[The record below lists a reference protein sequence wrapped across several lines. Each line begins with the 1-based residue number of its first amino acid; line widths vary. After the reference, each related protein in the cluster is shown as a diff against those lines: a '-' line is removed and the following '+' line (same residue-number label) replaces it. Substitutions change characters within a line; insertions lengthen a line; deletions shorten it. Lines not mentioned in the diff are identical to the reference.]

1 MTGNEIRKKFL
12 EYFKERGHTI
22 VKSSSLIPSADP
34 TLLFTNAGM
43 VQFKDVFLG
52 KERRDYKRAASSQKC
67 VRAGGKH
74 NDLEVVGRT
83 ARHHTFFEML
93 GNFSFGD
100 YFKEGAIEYGWEFMT
115 EVVKLPK
122 EKLWI
127 TVYKDDDEAFKI
139 WNEKIGIPPS
149 KIVKL
154 GEKDNFWSMG
164 DIGPCGPC
172 SEIHMDQGEGIGC
185 GRPECSV
192 ECDCDRF
199 MEIWNLVFMQYNRDA
214 SGILTPLPNPSIDTG
229 MGLERL
235 SAVVQKVKSNYDSD
249 LLKPIITYTE
259 GLFEKGYGKDNN
271 IDISFRVIADHS
283 RAMTFLIG
291 DGVMPS
297 NEGRGYVLRRII
309 RRASRHGRM
318 LGKSKPF
325 LFKTYDVVIDLMK
338 DTFPELLDRREF
350 ISKVISTEEE
360 RFSSTLD
367 YGLKL
372 LNDLIENLKSKP
384 VPERLYQGKE
394 RLIPGE
400 EAFKLYDTYGFPL
413 DLTEDIARDSGF
425 TIDLDGF
432 KKEMEGQKEKARA
445 SWKGSGEEG
454 IKSIYRE
461 IFHKIKGTQF
471 IGYENME
478 SEGRVLSIIKTSP
491 FSPPS
496 EGGEKGEVESA
507 SEGEQVEILLDKTP
521 FYGESG
527 GQAGDT
533 GKIWNDDTY
542 IDVLDTKK
550 PLQNLIIHSA
560 VVKKGSIKVG
570 NTIKISVNQ
579 DKRKATALNHSATH
593 LLHTALRDILGD
605 HVKQAGS
612 LVAPDR
618 LRFDYT
624 YFSAPTLKELHRVE
638 EIVNQKIRENYPVET
653 SVTGLEDAIK
663 KGATALF
670 GEKYGDEVRVV
681 KMGDYSMELCGGT
694 HVRATGDIGLF
705 KIVHEGGIASGTRR
719 IEALTGEGAYI
730 YVRQEEEQ
738 LTEIREM
745 LKSPPQEELT
755 KLKKI
760 LDINRELERE
770 LQKLKDK
777 AVKDASGDVAVE
789 LKNIKGVNVLS
800 KNLGNFDI
808 KDLRTFVDSTKV
820 RIKSGVVVVG
830 AVTDGK
836 VSLVAGVTKDLMARL
851 NAGEIIKQAAAI
863 VDGSGGGR
871 ADMAQAGGKN
881 PSKLV
886 EALEKVYE
894 IVEKMLT

>member
-12 EYFKERGHTI
+12 DYFKERGHTI

-52 KERRDYKRAASSQKC
+52 KEKRDYKRAVSSQKC

-139 WNEKIGIPPS
+139 WNEKIGIPAN
-149 KIVKL
+149 KIVRL

-164 DIGPCGPC
+164 DTGPCGPC
-172 SEIHMDQGEGIGC
+172 SEIHIDQGEGIGC
-185 GRPECSV
+185 GRPECNV

-199 MEIWNLVFMQYNRDA
+199 MEVWNLVFMQYNRDA
-214 SGILTPLPNPSIDTG
+214 KGVLTPLPNPSIDTG

-235 SAVVQKVKSNYDSD
+235 SAVAQKVKSNYDSD
-249 LLKPIITYTE
+249 LLRPIITYTE
-259 GLFEKGYGKDNN
+259 GLFEKEYGKDSNM
-271 IDISFRVIADHS
+271 DISFRVIADHS
-283 RAMTFLIG
+283 RSMTFLIG

-318 LGKSKPF
+318 LGKSEPF
-325 LFKTYDVVIDLMK
+325 LFKTSDVVIDLMK
-338 DTFPELLDRREF
+338 DTYPELLDRREY

-360 RFSSTLD
+360 RFSNTLD
-367 YGLKL
+367 FGMKM
-372 LNDLIENLKSKP
+372 LNDMVESLKAK
-384 VPERLYQGKE
+384 RE
-394 RLIPGE
+394 RLIAGE
-400 EAFKLYDTYGFPL
+400 DAFKLYDTYGFPL
-413 DLTEDIARDSGF
+413 DLTEDIARDSGLAV
-425 TIDLDGF
+425 DSAGF
-432 KKEMEGQKEKARA
+432 NKAMEVQKERARA

-454 IKSIYRE
+454 IKSIYRD
-461 IFHKIKGTQF
+461 IAHKIKGTQSLSKPQRDMF
-471 IGYENME
+471 IGYDTLE
-478 SEGRVLSIIKTSP
+478 SEGTVLSLIK
-491 FSPPS
+491 
-496 EGGEKGEVESA
+496 GNDMVKSA
-507 SEGEQVEILLDKTP
+507 SEGEQVEIVFDKTP

-527 GQAGDT
+527 GQVGDT
-533 GKIWNDDTY
+533 GKIWNDDVH
-542 IDVLDTKK
+542 IDVTDTKK
-550 PLQNLIIHSA
+550 PLQNLIIHNCI
-560 VVKKGSIKVG
+560 VKKGNIKVG
-570 NTIKISVNQ
+570 DVITISVSNE
-579 DKRKATALNHSATH
+579 KRRATALNHSATH
-593 LLHTALRDILGD
+593 LLHTALRDVLGD

-624 YFSAPTLKELHRVE
+624 HFSAPNIKELHRVE

-653 SVTGLEDAIK
+653 SVTGLEEAIK

-670 GEKYGDEVRVV
+670 GEKYGEEVRIV

-705 KIVHEGGIASGTRR
+705 KIVHEGSVASGIRR
-719 IEALTGEGAYI
+719 IEALTGEGAYK
-730 YVRQEEEQ
+730 YVRQEEDS
-738 LTEIREM
+738 LLEIREV
-745 LKSPPQEELT
+745 LKSPPQEEMT

-760 LDINRELERE
+760 MDRNKELERE
-770 LQKLKDK
+770 LQKQKEKITKDM
-777 AVKDASGDVAVE
+777 SGDTVSE
-789 LKNIKGVNVLS
+789 IKDIKGINVIS

-836 VSLVAGVTKDLMARL
+836 VSLVAGVTKDLISKL
-851 NAGEIIKQAAAI
+851 NAGEIIKQTAVI

-881 PSKLV
+881 PAKLS

-894 IVEKMLT
+894 IVEKMLQ

>member
-1 MTGNEIRKKFL
+1 MTGHEIRKKFL
-12 EYFKERGHTI
+12 DYFKERGHTI

-52 KERRDYKRAASSQKC
+52 GEKRDYKRAVSSQKC

-100 YFKEGAIEYGWEFMT
+100 YFKERAIEYGWEFMT

-139 WNEKIGIPPS
+139 WNEKIGIPAN
-149 KIVKL
+149 KIVRL

-164 DIGPCGPC
+164 DTGPCGPC
-172 SEIHMDQGEGIGC
+172 SEIHIDQGEGIGC
-185 GRPECSV
+185 GRPECNV

-199 MEIWNLVFMQYNRDA
+199 MEVWNLVFMQYNRDA
-214 SGILTPLPNPSIDTG
+214 NGKLTPLPNPSIDTG

-235 SAVVQKVKSNYDSD
+235 SAVAQKVKSNYDSD
-249 LLKPIITYTE
+249 LLRPIITYTE
-259 GLFEKGYGKDNN
+259 GLFEKEYGKDSNM
-271 IDISFRVIADHS
+271 DISFRVIADHS
-283 RAMTFLIG
+283 RSMTFLIG

-318 LGKSKPF
+318 LGKSEPF
-325 LFKTYDVVIDLMK
+325 LFKTSDVVIDLMK
-338 DTFPELLDRREF
+338 DTYPELLDRREY

-360 RFSSTLD
+360 RFSNTLD
-367 YGLKL
+367 FGMKM
-372 LNDLIENLKSKP
+372 LNDMVESLKAK
-384 VPERLYQGKE
+384 RE
-394 RLIPGE
+394 RLIAGE
-400 EAFKLYDTYGFPL
+400 DAFKLYDTYGFPL
-413 DLTEDIARDSGF
+413 DLTEDIAKDSGLAV
-425 TIDLDGF
+425 DSAGF
-432 KKEMEGQKEKARA
+432 NRAMEVQKERARA

-454 IKSIYRE
+454 IKSIYRD
-461 IFHKIKGTQF
+461 IAHKIKGTQSLSKPQRDMF
-471 IGYENME
+471 IGYDTLE
-478 SEGRVLSIIKTSP
+478 SEGTVLLLIK
-491 FSPPS
+491 
-496 EGGEKGEVESA
+496 GNDMVKSA
-507 SEGEQVEILLDKTP
+507 SEGEQVEIVFDKTP

-527 GQAGDT
+527 GQVGDT
-533 GKIWNDDTY
+533 GKIWNDDVH
-542 IDVLDTKK
+542 IDVTDTKK
-550 PLQNLIIHSA
+550 PLQNLIIHNCI
-560 VVKKGSIKVG
+560 VKKGNIKVG
-570 NTIKISVNQ
+570 DVITISVSNE
-579 DKRKATALNHSATH
+579 KRRATALNHSATH
-593 LLHTALRDILGD
+593 LLHTALRDVLGD

-624 YFSAPTLKELHRVE
+624 HFSAAALKELRRVE

-653 SVTGLEDAIK
+653 SVTGLEEAIK

-670 GEKYGDEVRVV
+670 GEKYGEEVRIV

-705 KIVHEGGIASGTRR
+705 KIVHEGSVASGIRR
-719 IEALTGEGAYI
+719 IEALTGEGAYK
-730 YVRQEEEQ
+730 YVRKEEDS
-738 LTEIREM
+738 LLEIREV
-745 LKSPPQEELT
+745 LKSPPQEEMT

-760 LDINRELERE
+760 MDRNKELERE
-770 LQKLKDK
+770 LQKQKEKITKDM
-777 AVKDASGDVAVE
+777 SGDTVSE
-789 LKNIKGVNVLS
+789 IKSIKGINVIS

-836 VSLVAGVTKDLMARL
+836 VSLVAGVTKDLTSKL
-851 NAGEIIKQAAAI
+851 NAGEIIKQTAVI

-881 PSKLV
+881 PAKLS

-894 IVEKMLT
+894 IVEKMLL

>member
-12 EYFKERGHTI
+12 DYFKERGHTI

-52 KERRDYKRAASSQKC
+52 KEKRDYKRAVSSQKC

-139 WNEKIGIPPS
+139 WNEKIGIPAN
-149 KIVKL
+149 KIVRL

-164 DIGPCGPC
+164 DTGPCGPC
-172 SEIHMDQGEGIGC
+172 SEIHIDQGEGIGC
-185 GRPECSV
+185 GRPECNV

-199 MEIWNLVFMQYNRDA
+199 MEVWNLVFMQYNRDA
-214 SGILTPLPNPSIDTG
+214 KGVLTPLPNPSIDTG

-235 SAVVQKVKSNYDSD
+235 SAVAQKVKSNYDSD
-249 LLKPIITYTE
+249 LLRPIITYTE
-259 GLFEKGYGKDNN
+259 GLFEKEYGKDSNM
-271 IDISFRVIADHS
+271 DISFRVIADHS
-283 RAMTFLIG
+283 RSMTFLIG

-309 RRASRHGRM
+309 RRGSRHGRM
-318 LGKSKPF
+318 LGKSEPF
-325 LFKTYDVVIDLMK
+325 LFKTSDVVIDLMK
-338 DTFPELLDRREF
+338 DTYPELLDRREY

-360 RFSSTLD
+360 RFSNTLD
-367 YGLKL
+367 FGMKM
-372 LNDLIENLKSKP
+372 LNDMVESLKAK
-384 VPERLYQGKE
+384 RE
-394 RLIPGE
+394 RLIAGE
-400 EAFKLYDTYGFPL
+400 DAFKLYDTYGFPL
-413 DLTEDIARDSGF
+413 DLTEDIARDSGLAV
-425 TIDLDGF
+425 DSAGF
-432 KKEMEGQKEKARA
+432 NKAMEVQKERARA

-454 IKSIYRE
+454 IKSIYRD
-461 IFHKIKGTQF
+461 IAHKIKGTQSLSKPQRDMF
-471 IGYENME
+471 IGYDTLE
-478 SEGRVLSIIKTSP
+478 SEGTVLSLIK
-491 FSPPS
+491 
-496 EGGEKGEVESA
+496 GNDMVKSA
-507 SEGEQVEILLDKTP
+507 SEGEQVEIVFDKTP

-527 GQAGDT
+527 GQVGDT
-533 GKIWNDDTY
+533 GKIWNDDVH
-542 IDVLDTKK
+542 IDVTDTKK
-550 PLQNLIIHSA
+550 PLQNLIIHNCI
-560 VVKKGSIKVG
+560 VKKGNIKVG
-570 NTIKISVNQ
+570 DVITISVSNE
-579 DKRKATALNHSATH
+579 KRRATALNHSATH
-593 LLHTALRDILGD
+593 LLHTALRDVLGD

-624 YFSAPTLKELHRVE
+624 HFSAPNIKELHRVE

-653 SVTGLEDAIK
+653 SVTGLEEAIK

-670 GEKYGDEVRVV
+670 GEKYGEEVRIV

-705 KIVHEGGIASGTRR
+705 KIVHEGSVASGIRR
-719 IEALTGEGAYI
+719 IEALTGEGAYK
-730 YVRQEEEQ
+730 YVRQEEDS
-738 LTEIREM
+738 LLEIREV
-745 LKSPPQEELT
+745 LKSPPQEEMT

-760 LDINRELERE
+760 MDRNKELERE
-770 LQKLKDK
+770 LQKQKEKITKDM
-777 AVKDASGDVAVE
+777 SGDTVSE
-789 LKNIKGVNVLS
+789 IKDIKGINVIS

-836 VSLVAGVTKDLMARL
+836 VSLVAGVTKDLISKL
-851 NAGEIIKQAAAI
+851 NAGEIIKQTAVI

-881 PSKLV
+881 PAKLS

-894 IVEKMLT
+894 IVEKMLQ

>member
-1 MTGNEIRKKFL
+1 MTGSEIRKKFL
-12 EYFKERGHTI
+12 KYFKERGHTI

-52 KERRDYKRAASSQKC
+52 RERRDYKRAVSSQKC

-139 WNEKIGIPPS
+139 WNEKIGIPTD
-149 KIVKL
+149 KIVRL

-164 DIGPCGPC
+164 DTGPCGPC
-172 SEIHMDQGEGIGC
+172 SEIHIDQGEGIGC

-199 MEIWNLVFMQYNRDA
+199 MEVWNLVFMQYNRDA
-214 SGILTPLPNPSIDTG
+214 SGTLTPLPNPSIDTG

-235 SAVVQKVKSNYDSD
+235 SAVVQKVRSNYESD
-249 LLKPIITYTE
+249 LLRPIITYSE
-259 GLFEKGYGKDNN
+259 GLFEKKYGKDSNM
-271 IDISFRVIADHS
+271 DISFRVIADHS
-283 RAMTFLIG
+283 RSMTFLIG

-309 RRASRHGRM
+309 RRASRHGKM
-318 LGKSKPF
+318 LGKNEPF
-325 LFKTYDVVIDLMK
+325 LFKTSEAVIELMK
-338 DTFPELLDRREF
+338 DTYPELLDRKEY

-367 YGLKL
+367 IGMKI
-372 LNDLIENLKSKP
+372 LNDLIEKQK
-384 VPERLYQGKE
+384 VKKDK
-394 RLIPGE
+394 LISGE
-400 EAFKLYDTYGFPL
+400 DVFKLYDTYGFPL
-413 DLTEDIARDSGF
+413 DLTEDIARDSGLAV
-425 TIDLDGF
+425 DSAGF
-432 KKEMEGQKEKARA
+432 NRAMEVQKERARA

-454 IKSIYRE
+454 IKAIYRE
-461 IFHKIKGTQF
+461 IAHKIKGTQF
-471 IGYENME
+471 IGYDHLE
-478 SEGRVLSIIKTSP
+478 SEGKVLFIIKNNNA
-491 FSPPS
+491 
-496 EGGEKGEVESA
+496 VESV
-507 SEGEQVEILLDKTP
+507 SEGEQVEIVLDKTP

-527 GQAGDT
+527 GQVGDT
-533 GKIWNDDTY
+533 GKIWNDDAH
-542 IDVLDTKK
+542 IDVADTKK
-550 PLQNLIIHSA
+550 PLQNLIVHSCII
-560 VVKKGSIKVG
+560 KKGDIKVG
-570 NTIKISVNQ
+570 DVMKISVAE
-579 DKRKATALNHSATH
+579 DKRKAAVLNHSATH
-593 LLHTALRDILGD
+593 LLHSALRDILGD

-624 YFSAPTLKELHRVE
+624 HFSAPTLKELHKVE
-638 EIVNQKIRENYPVET
+638 EIVNHKIRENYPVET
-653 SVTGLEDAIK
+653 SIKGLEDAIK
-663 KGATALF
+663 GGATALF
-670 GEKYGDEVRVV
+670 GEKYGEEVRVV

-694 HVRATGDIGLF
+694 HARATGDIGLF
-705 KIVHEGGIASGTRR
+705 KIVHEGSISSGVRR
-719 IEALTGEGAYI
+719 IEALTGEGAYRHI
-730 YVRQEEEQ
+730 RQEEDS
-738 LTEIREM
+738 LLEIREM
-745 LKSPPQEELT
+745 LKSAPMEEMA
-755 KLKKI
+755 KLKKVFER
-760 LDINRELERE
+760 NKELERE
-770 LQKLKDK
+770 LQKFKEK
-777 AVKDASGDVAVE
+777 TVKDMSGDVTGE
-789 LKNIKGVNVLS
+789 IKSIKGVNVLS
-800 KNLGNFDI
+800 KNLGNLDI

-820 RIKSGVVVVG
+820 KIKSGVIVVG

-836 VSLVAGVTKDLMARL
+836 VSLIAGVTKDLSGKF
-851 NAGEIIKQAAAI
+851 NAGEIIKQTAVI

-881 PSKLV
+881 PAKLN

-894 IVEKMLT
+894 IVEKMLQ

>member
-12 EYFKERGHTI
+12 DYFKERGHTI

-52 KERRDYKRAASSQKC
+52 KEKRDYKRAVSSQKC

-100 YFKEGAIEYGWEFMT
+100 YFKERAIEYGWEFMT

-139 WNEKIGIPPS
+139 WNEKIGIPAN
-149 KIVKL
+149 KIVRL

-164 DIGPCGPC
+164 DTGPCGPC
-172 SEIHMDQGEGIGC
+172 SEIHIDQGEGIGC
-185 GRPECSV
+185 GRPECNV

-199 MEIWNLVFMQYNRDA
+199 MEVWNLVFMQYNRDA
-214 SGILTPLPNPSIDTG
+214 KGVLTPLPNPSIDTG

-235 SAVVQKVKSNYDSD
+235 SAVAQKVKSNYDSD
-249 LLKPIITYTE
+249 LLRPIITYTE
-259 GLFEKGYGKDNN
+259 GLFEKEYGKDSNM
-271 IDISFRVIADHS
+271 DISFRVIADHS
-283 RAMTFLIG
+283 RSMTFLIG

-318 LGKSKPF
+318 LGKSEPF
-325 LFKTYDVVIDLMK
+325 LFKTSDVVIDLMK
-338 DTFPELLDRREF
+338 DTYPELLDRREY

-360 RFSSTLD
+360 RFSNTLD
-367 YGLKL
+367 FGMKM
-372 LNDLIENLKSKP
+372 LNDMVESLKAK
-384 VPERLYQGKE
+384 RE
-394 RLIPGE
+394 RLIAGE
-400 EAFKLYDTYGFPL
+400 DAFKLYDTYGFPL
-413 DLTEDIARDSGF
+413 DLTEDIARDSGLAV
-425 TIDLDGF
+425 DSAGF
-432 KKEMEGQKEKARA
+432 NRAMEVQKERARA

-454 IKSIYRE
+454 IKSIYRD
-461 IFHKIKGTQF
+461 IVHKIKGTQF
-471 IGYENME
+471 IGYKHLE
-478 SEGRVLSIIKTSP
+478 SEGTVLSLIK
-491 FSPPS
+491 
-496 EGGEKGEVESA
+496 GNDMVKSA
-507 SEGEQVEILLDKTP
+507 SEGEQVEIVLDKTP
-521 FYGESG
+521 FHGESG
-527 GQAGDT
+527 GQVGDT
-533 GKIWNDDTY
+533 GKIWNDDTH
-542 IDVLDTKK
+542 IDVVDTKK
-550 PLQNLIIHSA
+550 PLQSLIVHSCI
-560 VVKKGSIKVG
+560 VKKGNIKVG
-570 NTIKISVNQ
+570 DVITISVS
-579 DKRKATALNHSATH
+579 DEKRRAIALNHSATH
-593 LLHTALRDILGD
+593 LLHTALRDVLGD

-624 YFSAPTLKELHRVE
+624 HFSAPNIKELHRVE

-653 SVTGLEDAIK
+653 SVTGLEEAIK

-670 GEKYGDEVRVV
+670 GEKYGEEVRIV

-705 KIVHEGGIASGTRR
+705 KIVHEGSVASGIRR
-719 IEALTGEGAYI
+719 IEALTGEGAYK
-730 YVRQEEEQ
+730 YVRQEEDS
-738 LTEIREM
+738 LLEIREV
-745 LKSPPQEELT
+745 LKSPPQEEMT

-760 LDINRELERE
+760 MDRNKELERE
-770 LQKLKDK
+770 LQKQKEKITKDM
-777 AVKDASGDVAVE
+777 SGDTVSE
-789 LKNIKGVNVLS
+789 IKDIKGINVIS

-836 VSLVAGVTKDLMARL
+836 VSLVAGVTKDLISKL
-851 NAGEIIKQAAAI
+851 NAGEIIKQTAVI

-881 PSKLV
+881 PLKLS
-886 EALEKVYE
+886 EALEKVYK
-894 IVEKMLT
+894 IVEKMLQ

>member
-12 EYFKERGHTI
+12 DYFKERGHTI

-52 KERRDYKRAASSQKC
+52 KEKRDYKRAVSSQKC

-127 TVYKDDDEAFKI
+127 TVYKDDDETSKI
-139 WNEKIGIPPS
+139 WNEKIGIPAD
-149 KIVKL
+149 KIVRL

-164 DIGPCGPC
+164 DTGPCGPC
-172 SEIHMDQGEGIGC
+172 SEIHIDQGEGIGC
-185 GRPECSV
+185 GRPECNV

-199 MEIWNLVFMQYNRDA
+199 MEVWNLVFMQYNRDA
-214 SGILTPLPNPSIDTG
+214 KGVLTPLPNPSIDTG

-235 SAVVQKVKSNYDSD
+235 SAVAQNVKSNYDSD
-249 LLKPIITYTE
+249 LLRPIITYTE
-259 GLFEKGYGKDNN
+259 ELFEKGYGKDNN

-283 RAMTFLIG
+283 RSMTFLIG

-318 LGKSKPF
+318 LGKNEPF
-325 LFKTYDVVIDLMK
+325 LFKTSDVVINLMK
-338 DTFPELLDRREF
+338 DTYPELVDRKGY

-367 YGLKL
+367 YGMKM
-372 LNDLIENLKSKP
+372 LNDMVENLKTK
-384 VPERLYQGKE
+384 KE
-394 RLIPGE
+394 RLILGE
-400 EAFKLYDTYGFPL
+400 DAFKLYDTYGFPL
-413 DLTEDIARDSGF
+413 DLTEDIARDSGLIVDSAGF
-425 TIDLDGF
+425 NRAMDL
-432 KKEMEGQKEKARA
+432 QKERARA

-454 IKSIYRE
+454 IKSIYRD
-461 IFHKIKGTQF
+461 IVHKIKGTQSLSKPQRDMF
-471 IGYENME
+471 IGYDTLE
-478 SEGRVLSIIKTSP
+478 SEGTVLSLIK
-491 FSPPS
+491 
-496 EGGEKGEVESA
+496 GNDMVKSA
-507 SEGEQVEILLDKTP
+507 SEGEQVEIVLDKTP

-527 GQAGDT
+527 GQVGDT
-533 GKIWNDDTY
+533 GKIWNDDIH

-550 PLQNLIIHSA
+550 PLQSLIVHSCII
-560 VVKKGSIKVG
+560 KKENIKVG
-570 NTIKISVNQ
+570 DVITISVSNE
-579 DKRKATALNHSATH
+579 KRRATALNHSATH
-593 LLHTALRDILGD
+593 LLHTALRDVLGD

-612 LVAPDR
+612 MVATDR

-624 YFSAPTLKELHRVE
+624 HFSAPTLKEIHRVE
-638 EIVNQKIRENYPVET
+638 EIVNQKIRENYAVET
-653 SVTGLEDAIK
+653 SVMGLDDAVK

-670 GEKYGDEVRVV
+670 GEKYGEEVRVV

-694 HVRATGDIGLF
+694 HTKATGDIGLF
-705 KIVHEGGIASGTRR
+705 KIIHEGGIASGIRR
-719 IEALTGEGAYI
+719 IEALTGEGAYRHI
-730 YVRQEEEQ
+730 RQEEEQ

-745 LKSPPQEELT
+745 LKSPPQEELA
-755 KLKKI
+755 KIKKV
-760 LDINRELERE
+760 LDRNKELERE

-777 AVKDASGDVAVE
+777 TVKDMSGDITAEVKIV
-789 LKNIKGVNVLS
+789 KGVNILS
-800 KNLGNFDI
+800 KNLGSFDI
-808 KDLRTFVDSTKV
+808 KDLRSYVDSSKV
-820 RIKSGVVVVG
+820 KIKSGVVVAG

-836 VSLVAGVTKDLMARL
+836 VSLVAGVTKDLTSKL
-851 NAGEIIKQAAAI
+851 NAGEIIKQTAAL

-881 PSKLV
+881 PAKLS

-894 IVEKMLT
+894 IVEKMLS

>member
-12 EYFKERGHTI
+12 DYFKERGHTI

-52 KERRDYKRAASSQKC
+52 KEKRDYKRAVSSQKC

-139 WNEKIGIPPS
+139 WNEKIGIPVN
-149 KIVKL
+149 KIVRL

-164 DIGPCGPC
+164 DTGPCGPC
-172 SEIHMDQGEGIGC
+172 SEIHIDQGEGIGC
-185 GRPECSV
+185 GRPECNV

-199 MEIWNLVFMQYNRDA
+199 MEVWNLVFMQYNRDA
-214 SGILTPLPNPSIDTG
+214 KGVLTPLPNPSIDTG

-235 SAVVQKVKSNYDSD
+235 SAVAQKVKSNYDSD
-249 LLKPIITYTE
+249 LLRPIITYTE
-259 GLFEKGYGKDNN
+259 GLFEKEYGKDSNM
-271 IDISFRVIADHS
+271 DISFRVIADHS
-283 RAMTFLIG
+283 RSMTFLIG

-318 LGKSKPF
+318 LGKSEPF
-325 LFKTYDVVIDLMK
+325 LFKTSDVVIDLMK
-338 DTFPELLDRREF
+338 DTYPELLDRREY

-360 RFSSTLD
+360 RFSNTLD
-367 YGLKL
+367 FGMKM
-372 LNDLIENLKSKP
+372 LNDMVESLKAK
-384 VPERLYQGKE
+384 RE
-394 RLIPGE
+394 RLIAGE
-400 EAFKLYDTYGFPL
+400 DAFKLYDTYGFPL
-413 DLTEDIARDSGF
+413 DLTEDIARDSGLAV
-425 TIDLDGF
+425 DSAGF
-432 KKEMEGQKEKARA
+432 NRAMEVQKERARA

-454 IKSIYRE
+454 IKSIYRD
-461 IFHKIKGTQF
+461 IAHKIKGTQSLSKPQRDMF
-471 IGYENME
+471 IGYDTLE
-478 SEGRVLSIIKTSP
+478 SEGTVLSLIK
-491 FSPPS
+491 
-496 EGGEKGEVESA
+496 GNDMVKSA
-507 SEGEQVEILLDKTP
+507 SEGEQVEIVFDKTP

-527 GQAGDT
+527 GQVGDT
-533 GKIWNDDTY
+533 GKIWNDDVH
-542 IDVLDTKK
+542 IDVTDTKK
-550 PLQNLIIHSA
+550 PLQNLIIHNCI
-560 VVKKGSIKVG
+560 VKKGNIKVG
-570 NTIKISVNQ
+570 DVITISVSNE
-579 DKRKATALNHSATH
+579 KRRATALNHSATH
-593 LLHTALRDILGD
+593 LLHTALRDVLGD

-624 YFSAPTLKELHRVE
+624 HFSAPNIKELHRVE

-653 SVTGLEDAIK
+653 SVTGLEEAIK

-670 GEKYGDEVRVV
+670 GEKYGEEVRIV

-705 KIVHEGGIASGTRR
+705 KIVHEGSVASGIRR
-719 IEALTGEGAYI
+719 IEALTGEGAYK
-730 YVRQEEEQ
+730 YVRQEEDS
-738 LTEIREM
+738 LLEIREV
-745 LKSPPQEELT
+745 LKSPPQEEMT

-760 LDINRELERE
+760 MDRNKELERE
-770 LQKLKDK
+770 LQKQKEKITKDM
-777 AVKDASGDVAVE
+777 SGDTVSE
-789 LKNIKGVNVLS
+789 IKDIKGINVIS

-836 VSLVAGVTKDLMARL
+836 VSLVAGVTKDLISKL
-851 NAGEIIKQAAAI
+851 NAGEIIKQTAVI

-881 PSKLV
+881 PAKLS

-894 IVEKMLT
+894 IVEKML

>member
-12 EYFKERGHTI
+12 DYFKERGHTI

-52 KERRDYKRAASSQKC
+52 KEKRDYKRAVSSQKC

-139 WNEKIGIPPS
+139 WNEKIGIPVN
-149 KIVKL
+149 KIVRL

-164 DIGPCGPC
+164 DTGPCGPC
-172 SEIHMDQGEGIGC
+172 SEIHIDQGEGIGC
-185 GRPECSV
+185 GRPECNV

-199 MEIWNLVFMQYNRDA
+199 MEVWNLVFMQYNRDA
-214 SGILTPLPNPSIDTG
+214 NGKLTPLPNPSIDTG

-235 SAVVQKVKSNYDSD
+235 SAVAQKVKSNYDSD
-249 LLKPIITYTE
+249 LLRPIITYTE
-259 GLFEKGYGKDNN
+259 GLFEKEYGKDSNM
-271 IDISFRVIADHS
+271 DISFRVIADHS
-283 RAMTFLIG
+283 RSMTFLIG

-318 LGKSKPF
+318 LGKSEPF
-325 LFKTYDVVIDLMK
+325 LFKTSDVVIDLMK
-338 DTFPELLDRREF
+338 DTYPELLDRREY

-360 RFSSTLD
+360 RFSNTLD
-367 YGLKL
+367 FGMKM
-372 LNDLIENLKSKP
+372 LNDMVESLKAK
-384 VPERLYQGKE
+384 RE
-394 RLIPGE
+394 RLIAGE
-400 EAFKLYDTYGFPL
+400 DAFKLYDTYGFPL
-413 DLTEDIARDSGF
+413 DLTEDIAKDSGLAV
-425 TIDLDGF
+425 DSAGF
-432 KKEMEGQKEKARA
+432 NRAMEVQKERARA

-454 IKSIYRE
+454 IKSIYRD
-461 IFHKIKGTQF
+461 IAHKIKGTQSLSKPQRDMF
-471 IGYENME
+471 IGYDTLE
-478 SEGRVLSIIKTSP
+478 SEGTVLSLIK
-491 FSPPS
+491 
-496 EGGEKGEVESA
+496 GNDMVKSA
-507 SEGEQVEILLDKTP
+507 SEGEQVEIVFDKTP

-527 GQAGDT
+527 GQVGDT
-533 GKIWNDDTY
+533 GKIWNDDVH
-542 IDVLDTKK
+542 IDVTDTKK
-550 PLQNLIIHSA
+550 PLQNLIIHNCI
-560 VVKKGSIKVG
+560 VKKGNIKVG
-570 NTIKISVNQ
+570 DVITISVSNE
-579 DKRKATALNHSATH
+579 KRRATALNHSATH
-593 LLHTALRDILGD
+593 LLHTALRDVLGD

-624 YFSAPTLKELHRVE
+624 HFSAAALKELRRVE

-653 SVTGLEDAIK
+653 SVTGLEEAIK

-670 GEKYGDEVRVV
+670 GEKYGEEVRIV

-694 HVRATGDIGLF
+694 HVNATGDIGLF
-705 KIVHEGGIASGTRR
+705 KIVHEGSIASGIRR
-719 IEALTGEGAYI
+719 IEALTGEGAYR
-730 YVRQEEEQ
+730 YVRQEEDS
-738 LTEIREM
+738 LLEIREV
-745 LKSPPQEELT
+745 LKSPPFEELT
-755 KLKKI
+755 RIRKI
-760 LDINRELERE
+760 LDRNKELERE
-770 LQKLKDK
+770 LQKQKEKITKDM
-777 AVKDASGDVAVE
+777 SGDTVSE
-789 LKNIKGVNVLS
+789 IKSIKGINVLS

-836 VSLVAGVTKDLMARL
+836 VSLVAGVTKDLTTKL
-851 NAGEIIKQAAAI
+851 NAGEIVKQTAVI

-881 PSKLV
+881 PAKLN

-894 IVEKMLT
+894 IVEKML

>member
-1 MTGNEIRKKFL
+1 MTGHEIRKRFL
-12 EYFKERGHTI
+12 DYFKEKGHTI

-52 KERRDYKRAASSQKC
+52 NEKRDYKRAATSQKC

-100 YFKEGAIEYGWEFMT
+100 YFKEGAIKYGWEFMT
-115 EVVKLPK
+115 EVIKLPK

-139 WNEKIGIPPS
+139 WNEKIGIPAD
-149 KIVKL
+149 KIMRL

-164 DIGPCGPC
+164 DTGPCGPC
-172 SEIHMDQGEGIGC
+172 SEIHIDQGEGIGC
-185 GRPECSV
+185 GRPECNV

-199 MEIWNLVFMQYNRDA
+199 MELWNLVFMQYNRDA
-214 SGILTPLPNPSIDTG
+214 KGVLTALPNPSIDTG

-235 SAVVQKVKSNYDSD
+235 SAVVQKVKSNYESD
-249 LLKPIITYTE
+249 LLRPIITYSE
-259 GLFEKGYGKDNN
+259 GLFEKGYGKDSNM
-271 IDISFRVIADHS
+271 DISFRVIADHS
-283 RAMTFLIG
+283 RAITFLIA

-309 RRASRHGRM
+309 RRASRHGKM
-318 LGKSKPF
+318 LGKNEPF
-325 LFKTYDVVIDLMK
+325 LFKTSEVVVNLMK
-338 DTFPELLDRREF
+338 DTYPELVDRSEY
-350 ISKVISTEEE
+350 ISRVISTEEE
-360 RFSSTLD
+360 RFGSTLD
-367 YGLKL
+367 YGMRM
-372 LNDLIENLKSKP
+372 LNDLIENLKVKKD
-384 VPERLYQGKE
+384 RT
-394 RLIPGE
+394 IPGE

-425 TIDLDGF
+425 SVDTQGYTRA
-432 KKEMEGQKEKARA
+432 MEGQKEKARA

-454 IKSIYRE
+454 IKPVYRE
-461 IFHKIKGTQF
+461 VLQKIKGVQSLSKPQRDMFT
-471 IGYENME
+471 GYDSME
-478 SEGRVLSIIKTSP
+478 SEGVILYIIKNN
-491 FSPPS
+491 
-496 EGGEKGEVESA
+496 ELRKSA
-507 SEGEQVEILLDKTP
+507 SEGEEVEIVLDKTP

-527 GQAGDT
+527 GQVGDT
-533 GKIWNDDTY
+533 GKFWDE
-542 IDVLDTKK
+542 DVNADVMDTKK
-550 PLQNLIIHSA
+550 PLQNLIIHNA
-560 VVKKGSIKVG
+560 VIKKGSIKAG

-579 DKRKATALNHSATH
+579 DKRRATALNHSATH
-593 LLHTALRDILGD
+593 LLHTALRDVLGD

-612 LVAPDR
+612 LVSPDR

-624 YFSAPTLKELHRVE
+624 HFSAPAAKEMHRVE
-638 EIVNQKIRENYPVET
+638 EIVNQKIRENYAVET
-653 SVTGLEDAIK
+653 SVMGLDDAVK

-670 GEKYGDEVRVV
+670 GEKYGEEVRVV

-694 HVRATGDIGLF
+694 HTKATGNIGLF
-705 KIVHEGGIASGTRR
+705 KIIHEGGIASGIRR
-719 IEALTGEGAYI
+719 IEALTGEGAYKYI
-730 YVRQEEEQ
+730 KQEEEQ
-738 LTEIREM
+738 LNEIRDM
-745 LKSPPQEELT
+745 LKSPPQEELA
-755 KLKKI
+755 KIKKV
-760 LDINRELERE
+760 LERNKELERE

-777 AVKDASGDVAVE
+777 TVKDMSGDVMAEV
-789 LKNIKGVNVLS
+789 KIIKGVNILS

-808 KDLRTFVDSTKV
+808 KDLRSFIDSTKV
-820 RIKSGVVVVG
+820 KIKSGVVVAG

-836 VSLVAGVTKDLMARL
+836 VSLVAGVTKDLTSKL
-851 NAGEIIKQAAAI
+851 NAGEIIKQTAVI
-863 VDGSGGGR
+863 VEGSGGGR

-881 PSKLV
+881 PAKLD

-894 IVEKMLT
+894 IIEKMLV

>member
-1 MTGNEIRKKFL
+1 MTGHEIRKKFL
-12 EYFKERGHTI
+12 DYFKERGHTI

-52 KERRDYKRAASSQKC
+52 GEKRDYKRAVSSQKC

-100 YFKEGAIEYGWEFMT
+100 YFKERAIEYGWEFMT

-139 WNEKIGIPPS
+139 WNEKIGIPAN
-149 KIVKL
+149 KIVRL

-164 DIGPCGPC
+164 DTGPCGPC
-172 SEIHMDQGEGIGC
+172 SEIHIDQGEGIGC
-185 GRPECSV
+185 GWPECNV

-199 MEIWNLVFMQYNRDA
+199 MEVWNLVFMQYNRDA
-214 SGILTPLPNPSIDTG
+214 NGKLTPLPNPSIDTG

-235 SAVVQKVKSNYDSD
+235 SAVAQKVKSNYDSD
-249 LLKPIITYTE
+249 LLRPIITYTE
-259 GLFEKGYGKDNN
+259 GLFEKEYGKDSNM
-271 IDISFRVIADHS
+271 DISFRVIADHS
-283 RAMTFLIG
+283 RSMTFLIG

-318 LGKSKPF
+318 LGKSEPF
-325 LFKTYDVVIDLMK
+325 LFKTSDVVIDLMK
-338 DTFPELLDRREF
+338 DTYPELLDRREY

-360 RFSSTLD
+360 RFSNTLD
-367 YGLKL
+367 FGMKM
-372 LNDLIENLKSKP
+372 LNDMVESLKAK
-384 VPERLYQGKE
+384 RE
-394 RLIPGE
+394 RLIAGE
-400 EAFKLYDTYGFPL
+400 DAFKLYDTYGFPL
-413 DLTEDIARDSGF
+413 DLTEDIAKDSGLAV
-425 TIDLDGF
+425 DSAGF
-432 KKEMEGQKEKARA
+432 NRAMEVQKERARA

-454 IKSIYRE
+454 IKSIYRD
-461 IFHKIKGTQF
+461 IAHKIKGTQSLSKPQRDMF
-471 IGYENME
+471 IGYDTLE
-478 SEGRVLSIIKTSP
+478 SEGTVLLLIK
-491 FSPPS
+491 
-496 EGGEKGEVESA
+496 GNDMVKSA
-507 SEGEQVEILLDKTP
+507 SEGEQVEIVFDKTP

-527 GQAGDT
+527 GQVGDT
-533 GKIWNDDTY
+533 GKIWNDDVH
-542 IDVLDTKK
+542 IDVTDTKK
-550 PLQNLIIHSA
+550 PLQNLIIHNCI
-560 VVKKGSIKVG
+560 VKEGNIKVG
-570 NTIKISVNQ
+570 DVITISVSNE
-579 DKRKATALNHSATH
+579 KRRATALNHSATH
-593 LLHTALRDILGD
+593 LLHTALRDVLGD

-624 YFSAPTLKELHRVE
+624 HFSAAALKELRRVE

-653 SVTGLEDAIK
+653 SVTELEEAIK

-670 GEKYGDEVRVV
+670 GEKYGEEVRIV

-705 KIVHEGGIASGTRR
+705 KIVHEGSVASGIRR
-719 IEALTGEGAYI
+719 IEALTGEGAYK
-730 YVRQEEEQ
+730 YVRKEEDS
-738 LTEIREM
+738 LLEIREV

-760 LDINRELERE
+760 MDRNKELERE
-770 LQKLKDK
+770 LQKQKEKITKDM
-777 AVKDASGDVAVE
+777 SGDTVSE
-789 LKNIKGVNVLS
+789 IKSIKGINVIS

-836 VSLVAGVTKDLMARL
+836 VSLVAGVTKDLTSKL
-851 NAGEIIKQAAAI
+851 NAGEIIKQTAVI

-881 PSKLV
+881 PAKLS

-894 IVEKMLT
+894 IVEKMLL

>member
-12 EYFKERGHTI
+12 DYFKERGHTI
-22 VKSSSLIPSADP
+22 IKSSSLIPSADP

-52 KERRDYKRAASSQKC
+52 KEKKDYKRAVSSQKC

-127 TVYKDDDEAFKI
+127 TVYKDDNEAFKI
-139 WNEKIGIPPS
+139 WNERIGIPAN
-149 KIVKL
+149 KIVRL

-164 DIGPCGPC
+164 DTGPCGPC
-172 SEIHMDQGEGIGC
+172 SEIHIDQGEGIGC
-185 GRPECSV
+185 GRPECNV

-199 MEIWNLVFMQYNRDA
+199 MEVWNLVFMQYNRDA
-214 SGILTPLPNPSIDTG
+214 NGKLTPLPNPSIDTG

-235 SAVVQKVKSNYDSD
+235 SAVAQNVKSNYDSD

-283 RAMTFLIG
+283 RSMTFLIG
-291 DGVMPS
+291 DGVIPS

-318 LGKSKPF
+318 LGKSEPF
-325 LFKTYDVVIDLMK
+325 LFKTSDVVIDLMK
-338 DTFPELLDRREF
+338 DTYPELLDRREY

-360 RFSSTLD
+360 RFSNTLD
-367 YGLKL
+367 FGMKM
-372 LNDLIENLKSKP
+372 LNDMVESLKAK
-384 VPERLYQGKE
+384 RE
-394 RLIPGE
+394 RLIAGE
-400 EAFKLYDTYGFPL
+400 DAFKLYDTYGFPL
-413 DLTEDIARDSGF
+413 DLTEDIARDSGLAV
-425 TIDLDGF
+425 DSAGF
-432 KKEMEGQKEKARA
+432 NRAMEVQKERARA

-454 IKSIYRE
+454 IKSIYRD
-461 IFHKIKGTQF
+461 IAHKIKGTQSLSKPQMDMF
-471 IGYENME
+471 IGYDTLE
-478 SEGRVLSIIKTSP
+478 SEGTVLSLIK
-491 FSPPS
+491 
-496 EGGEKGEVESA
+496 GNDMAKSA
-507 SEGEQVEILLDKTP
+507 SEGEQVEIVLDKTP
-521 FYGESG
+521 LYGESG
-527 GQAGDT
+527 GQVGDT
-533 GKIWNDDTY
+533 GKIWNDDIH

-550 PLQNLIIHSA
+550 PLQNLIVHNCI
-560 VVKKGSIKVG
+560 VKKGNIKVG
-570 NTIKISVNQ
+570 DVVTISVSNE
-579 DKRKATALNHSATH
+579 KRRGTALNHSATH
-593 LLHTALRDILGD
+593 LLHTALSDVLGD

-624 YFSAPTLKELHRVE
+624 HFSAPNIKELHRVE

-653 SVTGLEDAIK
+653 SIKGLEDAIK
-663 KGATALF
+663 GGATALF
-670 GEKYGDEVRVV
+670 GEKYGEEVRVV

-694 HVRATGDIGLF
+694 HTRATGDIGLF
-705 KIVHEGGIASGTRR
+705 KIIHEGGIASGIRR
-719 IEALTGEGAYI
+719 VEALTGEGAYR
-730 YVRQEEEQ
+730 YVRDEEER
-738 LTEIREM
+738 LSEIREV
-745 LKSPPQEELT
+745 LKSPPHEELA
-755 KLKKI
+755 KVKKV
-760 LDINRELERE
+760 LDRSKELERE
-770 LQKLKDK
+770 LQKLKEK
-777 AVKDASGDVAVE
+777 MTKDMSGDIMSEIKA
-789 LKNIKGVNVLS
+789 IKGINVIS

-808 KDLRTFVDSTKV
+808 KDLRSFIDSTKV
-820 RIKSGVVVVG
+820 KIKSGVVVAG
-830 AVTDGK
+830 GVTDGK
-836 VSLVAGVTKDLMARL
+836 VSLVAGVTKDLISKL
-851 NAGEIIKQAAAI
+851 NAGEIIKQTAVI

-881 PSKLV
+881 PSKLN

-894 IVEKMLT
+894 IVEKML

>member
-12 EYFKERGHTI
+12 DYFKERGHTI

-52 KERRDYKRAASSQKC
+52 KEKRDYKRAVSSQKC

-139 WNEKIGIPPS
+139 WNEKIGIPVN
-149 KIVKL
+149 KIVRL

-164 DIGPCGPC
+164 DTGPCGPC
-172 SEIHMDQGEGIGC
+172 SEIHIDQGEGIGC
-185 GRPECSV
+185 GRPECNV

-199 MEIWNLVFMQYNRDA
+199 MEVWNLVFMQYNRDA
-214 SGILTPLPNPSIDTG
+214 KGVLTPLPNPSIDTG

-235 SAVVQKVKSNYDSD
+235 SAVAQKVKSNYDSD
-249 LLKPIITYTE
+249 LLRPIITYTE
-259 GLFEKGYGKDNN
+259 GLFEKEYGKDSNM
-271 IDISFRVIADHS
+271 DISFRVIADHS
-283 RAMTFLIG
+283 RSMTFLIG

-318 LGKSKPF
+318 LGKSEPF
-325 LFKTYDVVIDLMK
+325 LFKTSDVVIDLMK
-338 DTFPELLDRREF
+338 DTYPELLDRREY

-360 RFSSTLD
+360 RFSNTLD
-367 YGLKL
+367 FGMKM
-372 LNDLIENLKSKP
+372 LNDMVESLKAK
-384 VPERLYQGKE
+384 RE
-394 RLIPGE
+394 RLIAGE
-400 EAFKLYDTYGFPL
+400 DAFKLYDTYGFPL
-413 DLTEDIARDSGF
+413 DLTEDIARDSGLAV
-425 TIDLDGF
+425 DSAGF
-432 KKEMEGQKEKARA
+432 NRAMEVQKERARA

-454 IKSIYRE
+454 IKSIYRD
-461 IFHKIKGTQF
+461 IAHKIKGTQSLSKPQRDMF
-471 IGYENME
+471 IGYDTLE
-478 SEGRVLSIIKTSP
+478 SEGTVLSLIK
-491 FSPPS
+491 
-496 EGGEKGEVESA
+496 GNDMVKSA
-507 SEGEQVEILLDKTP
+507 SEGEQVEIVFDKTP

-527 GQAGDT
+527 GQVGDT
-533 GKIWNDDTY
+533 GKIWNDDVH
-542 IDVLDTKK
+542 IDVTDTKK
-550 PLQNLIIHSA
+550 PLQNLIIHNCI
-560 VVKKGSIKVG
+560 VKKGNIKVG
-570 NTIKISVNQ
+570 DVITISVSNE
-579 DKRKATALNHSATH
+579 KRRATALNHSATH
-593 LLHTALRDILGD
+593 LLHTALRDVLGD

-624 YFSAPTLKELHRVE
+624 HFSAPALKELHRVE

-653 SVTGLEDAIK
+653 SVTGLEEAIK

-670 GEKYGDEVRVV
+670 GEKYGEEVRIV

-705 KIVHEGGIASGTRR
+705 KIVHEGSVASGIRR
-719 IEALTGEGAYI
+719 IEALTGEGAYK
-730 YVRQEEEQ
+730 YVRQEEDS
-738 LTEIREM
+738 LLEIREV
-745 LKSPPQEELT
+745 LKSPPQEEMT

-760 LDINRELERE
+760 MDRNKELERE
-770 LQKLKDK
+770 LQKQKEKITKDM
-777 AVKDASGDVAVE
+777 SGDTVSE
-789 LKNIKGVNVLS
+789 IKDIKGINVIS

-836 VSLVAGVTKDLMARL
+836 VSLVAGVTKDLISKL
-851 NAGEIIKQAAAI
+851 NAGEIIKQTAVI

-881 PSKLV
+881 PSKLG

-894 IVEKMLT
+894 IVEKMLQ

>member
-1 MTGNEIRKKFL
+1 MTGHEIRKRFFD
-12 EYFKERGHTI
+12 YFKKKGHTL

-52 KERRDYKRAASSQKC
+52 REKRDYKRAVSSQKC

-100 YFKEGAIEYGWEFMT
+100 YFKEMAIEYGWEFMT
-115 EVVKLPK
+115 EVVKL
-122 EKLWI
+122 
-127 TVYKDDDEAFKI
+127 
-139 WNEKIGIPPS
+139 
-149 KIVKL
+149 

-164 DIGPCGPC
+164 DTGPCGPC
-172 SEIHMDQGEGIGC
+172 SEIHIDQGEGIGC
-185 GRPECSV
+185 GRPECNV

-199 MEIWNLVFMQYNRDA
+199 MEVWNLVFMQYNRDA
-214 SGILTPLPNPSIDTG
+214 SGKLTPLPNPSIDTG

-259 GLFEKGYGKDNN
+259 GLFEKRYGRDSNM
-271 IDISFRVIADHS
+271 DISFRVIADHS
-283 RAMTFLIG
+283 RSMTFLIG

-318 LGKSKPF
+318 LGKSEPF
-325 LFKTYDVVIDLMK
+325 LFKTSDVVIDLMK
-338 DTFPELLDRREF
+338 DTYPELLDRREY

-360 RFSSTLD
+360 RFSNTLD
-367 YGLKL
+367 FGMKM
-372 LNDLIENLKSKP
+372 LNDMVESLKAK
-384 VPERLYQGKE
+384 RE
-394 RLIPGE
+394 RLIAGE
-400 EAFKLYDTYGFPL
+400 DAFKLYDTYGFPL
-413 DLTEDIARDSGF
+413 DLTEDIAKDSGLAV
-425 TIDLDGF
+425 DSAGF
-432 KKEMEGQKEKARA
+432 NRAMEVQKERARA
-445 SWKGSGEEG
+445 SLKGSGEEG
-454 IKSIYRE
+454 IKSIYRD
-461 IFHKIKGTQF
+461 IVHKIKGTQF
-471 IGYENME
+471 IGYKHLE
-478 SEGRVLSIIKTSP
+478 SEGTVLSLIK
-491 FSPPS
+491 
-496 EGGEKGEVESA
+496 GNDMVKSA
-507 SEGEQVEILLDKTP
+507 SEGEQVEIVLDKTP
-521 FYGESG
+521 FHGESG
-527 GQAGDT
+527 GQVGDT
-533 GKIWNDDTY
+533 GKIWNDDTH
-542 IDVLDTKK
+542 IDVVDTKK
-550 PLQNLIIHSA
+550 PLQSLIVHSCI
-560 VVKKGSIKVG
+560 VKKGNIKVG
-570 NTIKISVNQ
+570 DVITISVS
-579 DKRKATALNHSATH
+579 DEKRRAIALNHSATH
-593 LLHTALRDILGD
+593 LLHTALRDVLGD

-624 YFSAPTLKELHRVE
+624 HFSALNIKELHRVE

-653 SVTGLEDAIK
+653 SVTGLEEAIK

-670 GEKYGDEVRVV
+670 GEKYGEEVRIV

-694 HVRATGDIGLF
+694 HVNATGDIGLF
-705 KIVHEGGIASGTRR
+705 KIVHEGSIASGIRR
-719 IEALTGEGAYI
+719 IEALTGEGAYR
-730 YVRQEEEQ
+730 YVRQEEDS
-738 LTEIREM
+738 LLEIREV
-745 LKSPPQEELT
+745 LKSPPFEELT
-755 KLKKI
+755 RIRKI
-760 LDINRELERE
+760 LDRNKELERE
-770 LQKLKDK
+770 LQKQKEKITKDM
-777 AVKDASGDVAVE
+777 SGDTVSE
-789 LKNIKGVNVLS
+789 IKSIKGINVLS

-836 VSLVAGVTKDLMARL
+836 VSLVAGVTNDLTTKL
-851 NAGEIIKQAAAI
+851 NAGEIVKQTAVI

-881 PSKLV
+881 PAKLN

-894 IVEKMLT
+894 IVEKML

>member
-1 MTGNEIRKKFL
+1 MTGHEIRKKFL
-12 EYFKERGHTI
+12 DYFKERGHTI

-52 KERRDYKRAASSQKC
+52 GEKRDYKRAVSSQKC

-100 YFKEGAIEYGWEFMT
+100 YFKERAIEYGWEFMT

-139 WNEKIGIPPS
+139 WNEKIGIPAN
-149 KIVKL
+149 KIVRL

-164 DIGPCGPC
+164 DTGPCGPC
-172 SEIHMDQGEGIGC
+172 SEIHIDQGEGIGC
-185 GRPECSV
+185 GRPECNV

-199 MEIWNLVFMQYNRDA
+199 MEVWNLVFMQYNRDA
-214 SGILTPLPNPSIDTG
+214 NGKLTPLPNPSIDTG

-235 SAVVQKVKSNYDSD
+235 SAVAQKVKSNYDSD
-249 LLKPIITYTE
+249 LLRPIITYTE
-259 GLFEKGYGKDNN
+259 GLFEKEYGKDSNM
-271 IDISFRVIADHS
+271 DISFRVIADHS
-283 RAMTFLIG
+283 RSMTFLIG

-318 LGKSKPF
+318 LGKSEPF
-325 LFKTYDVVIDLMK
+325 LFKTSDVVIDLMK
-338 DTFPELLDRREF
+338 DTYPELLDRREY

-360 RFSSTLD
+360 RFSNTLD
-367 YGLKL
+367 FGMKM
-372 LNDLIENLKSKP
+372 LNDMVESLKAK
-384 VPERLYQGKE
+384 RE
-394 RLIPGE
+394 RLIAGE
-400 EAFKLYDTYGFPL
+400 DAFKLYDTYGFPL
-413 DLTEDIARDSGF
+413 DLTEDIARDSGLAV
-425 TIDLDGF
+425 DSAGF
-432 KKEMEGQKEKARA
+432 NRAMEVQKERARA

-454 IKSIYRE
+454 IKSIYRD
-461 IFHKIKGTQF
+461 IAHKIKGTQSLSKPQRDMF
-471 IGYENME
+471 IGYDTLE
-478 SEGRVLSIIKTSP
+478 SEGTVLLLIK
-491 FSPPS
+491 
-496 EGGEKGEVESA
+496 GNDMVKSA
-507 SEGEQVEILLDKTP
+507 SEGEQVEIVFDKTP

-527 GQAGDT
+527 GQVGDT
-533 GKIWNDDTY
+533 GKIWNDDVH
-542 IDVLDTKK
+542 IDVTDTKK
-550 PLQNLIIHSA
+550 PLQNLIIHNCI
-560 VVKKGSIKVG
+560 VKKGNIKVG
-570 NTIKISVNQ
+570 DVITISVSNE
-579 DKRKATALNHSATH
+579 KRRATALNHSATH
-593 LLHTALRDILGD
+593 LLHTALRDVLGD

-624 YFSAPTLKELHRVE
+624 HFSAAALKELRRVE

-653 SVTGLEDAIK
+653 SVTELEEAIK

-670 GEKYGDEVRVV
+670 GEKYGEEVRIV

-705 KIVHEGGIASGTRR
+705 KIVHEGSVASGIRR
-719 IEALTGEGAYI
+719 IEALTGEGAYK
-730 YVRQEEEQ
+730 YVRKEEDS
-738 LTEIREM
+738 LLEIREV

-760 LDINRELERE
+760 MDRNKELERE
-770 LQKLKDK
+770 LQKQKEKITKDM
-777 AVKDASGDVAVE
+777 SGDTVSE
-789 LKNIKGVNVLS
+789 IKSIKGINVIS

-836 VSLVAGVTKDLMARL
+836 VSLVAGVTKDLTSKL
-851 NAGEIIKQAAAI
+851 NAGEIIKQTAVI

-881 PSKLV
+881 PAKLS

-894 IVEKMLT
+894 IVEKMLL

>member
-12 EYFKERGHTI
+12 DYFKERGHTI

-52 KERRDYKRAASSQKC
+52 KEKRDYKRAVSSQKC

-127 TVYKDDDEAFKI
+127 TVYKDDDETSKI
-139 WNEKIGIPPS
+139 WNEKIGIPAD
-149 KIVKL
+149 KIVRL

-164 DIGPCGPC
+164 DTGPCGPC
-172 SEIHMDQGEGIGC
+172 SEIHIDQGEGIGC
-185 GRPECSV
+185 GRPECNV
-192 ECDCDRF
+192 ECDFDRF
-199 MEIWNLVFMQYNRDA
+199 MEVWNLVFMQYNRDA
-214 SGILTPLPNPSIDTG
+214 KGVLTPLPNPSIDTG

-235 SAVVQKVKSNYDSD
+235 SAVAQNVKSNYDSD
-249 LLKPIITYTE
+249 LLRPIITYTE
-259 GLFEKGYGKDNN
+259 ELFEKGYGKDNN

-283 RAMTFLIG
+283 RSMTFLIG

-318 LGKSKPF
+318 LGKNEPF
-325 LFKTYDVVIDLMK
+325 LFKTSDVVINLMK
-338 DTFPELLDRREF
+338 DTYPELVDRKGY

-367 YGLKL
+367 YGMKM
-372 LNDLIENLKSKP
+372 LNDMVENLKTK
-384 VPERLYQGKE
+384 KE
-394 RLIPGE
+394 RLILGE
-400 EAFKLYDTYGFPL
+400 DAFKLYDTYGFPL
-413 DLTEDIARDSGF
+413 DLTEDIARDSGLIVDSAGF
-425 TIDLDGF
+425 NRAMDL
-432 KKEMEGQKEKARA
+432 QKERARA

-454 IKSIYRE
+454 IKSIYRD
-461 IFHKIKGTQF
+461 IVHKIKGTQSLSKPQRDMF
-471 IGYENME
+471 IGYDTLE
-478 SEGRVLSIIKTSP
+478 SEGTVLSLIK
-491 FSPPS
+491 
-496 EGGEKGEVESA
+496 GNDMVKSA
-507 SEGEQVEILLDKTP
+507 SEGEQVEIVLDKTP

-527 GQAGDT
+527 GQVGDT
-533 GKIWNDDTY
+533 GKIWNDDIH

-550 PLQNLIIHSA
+550 PLQSLIVHSCII
-560 VVKKGSIKVG
+560 KKENIKVG
-570 NTIKISVNQ
+570 DVITISVSNE
-579 DKRKATALNHSATH
+579 KRRATALNHSATH
-593 LLHTALRDILGD
+593 LLHTALRDVLGD

-612 LVAPDR
+612 MVATDR

-624 YFSAPTLKELHRVE
+624 HFSAPTLKEIHRVE
-638 EIVNQKIRENYPVET
+638 EIVNQKIRENYAVET
-653 SVTGLEDAIK
+653 SVMGLDDAVK

-670 GEKYGDEVRVV
+670 GEKYGEEVRVV

-694 HVRATGDIGLF
+694 HTKATGDIGLF
-705 KIVHEGGIASGTRR
+705 KIIHEGGIASGIRR
-719 IEALTGEGAYI
+719 IEALTGEGAYRHI
-730 YVRQEEEQ
+730 RQEEEQ

-745 LKSPPQEELT
+745 LKSPPQEELA
-755 KLKKI
+755 KIKKV
-760 LDINRELERE
+760 LDRNKELERE

-777 AVKDASGDVAVE
+777 TVKDMSGDITAEVKIV
-789 LKNIKGVNVLS
+789 KGVNILS
-800 KNLGNFDI
+800 KNLGSFDI
-808 KDLRTFVDSTKV
+808 KDLRSYVDSSKV
-820 RIKSGVVVVG
+820 KIKSGVVVAG

-836 VSLVAGVTKDLMARL
+836 VSLVAGVTKDLTSKL
-851 NAGEIIKQAAAI
+851 NAGEIIKQTAAL

-881 PSKLV
+881 PAKLS

-894 IVEKMLT
+894 IVEKMLS

>member
-12 EYFKERGHTI
+12 DYFKERGHTI

-52 KERRDYKRAASSQKC
+52 KEKRDYKRAVSSQKC

-139 WNEKIGIPPS
+139 WNEKIGIPVN
-149 KIVKL
+149 KIVRL

-164 DIGPCGPC
+164 DTGPCGPC
-172 SEIHMDQGEGIGC
+172 SEIHIDQGEGIGC
-185 GRPECSV
+185 GRPECNV

-199 MEIWNLVFMQYNRDA
+199 MEVWNLVFMQYNRDA
-214 SGILTPLPNPSIDTG
+214 KGVLTPLPNPSIDTG

-235 SAVVQKVKSNYDSD
+235 SAVAQKVKSNYDSD
-249 LLKPIITYTE
+249 LLRPIITYTE
-259 GLFEKGYGKDNN
+259 GLFEKEYGKDSNM
-271 IDISFRVIADHS
+271 DISFRVIADHS
-283 RAMTFLIG
+283 RSMTFLIG

-318 LGKSKPF
+318 LGKSEPF
-325 LFKTYDVVIDLMK
+325 LFKTSDVVIDLMK
-338 DTFPELLDRREF
+338 DTYPELLDRREY

-360 RFSSTLD
+360 RFSNTLD
-367 YGLKL
+367 FGMKM
-372 LNDLIENLKSKP
+372 LNDMVESLKAK
-384 VPERLYQGKE
+384 RE
-394 RLIPGE
+394 RLIAGE
-400 EAFKLYDTYGFPL
+400 DAFKLYDTYGFPL
-413 DLTEDIARDSGF
+413 DLTEDIARDSGLAV
-425 TIDLDGF
+425 DSAGF
-432 KKEMEGQKEKARA
+432 NKAMEVQKERARA

-454 IKSIYRE
+454 IKSIYRD
-461 IFHKIKGTQF
+461 IAHKIKGTQSLSKPQRDMF
-471 IGYENME
+471 IGYDTLE
-478 SEGRVLSIIKTSP
+478 SEGTVLSLIK
-491 FSPPS
+491 
-496 EGGEKGEVESA
+496 GNDMVKSA
-507 SEGEQVEILLDKTP
+507 SEGEQVEIVFDKTP

-527 GQAGDT
+527 GQVGDT
-533 GKIWNDDTY
+533 GKIWNDDVH
-542 IDVLDTKK
+542 IDVTDTKK
-550 PLQNLIIHSA
+550 PLQNLIIHNCI
-560 VVKKGSIKVG
+560 VKKGNIKVG
-570 NTIKISVNQ
+570 DVITISVSNE
-579 DKRKATALNHSATH
+579 KRRATALNHSATH
-593 LLHTALRDILGD
+593 LLHTALRDVLGD

-624 YFSAPTLKELHRVE
+624 HFSAPNIKELHRVE

-653 SVTGLEDAIK
+653 SVTGLEEAIK

-670 GEKYGDEVRVV
+670 GEKYGEEVRIV

-705 KIVHEGGIASGTRR
+705 KIVHEGSVASGIRR
-719 IEALTGEGAYI
+719 IEALTGEGAYK
-730 YVRQEEEQ
+730 YVRQEEDS
-738 LTEIREM
+738 LLEIREV
-745 LKSPPQEELT
+745 LKSPPQEEMT

-760 LDINRELERE
+760 MDRNKELERE
-770 LQKLKDK
+770 LQKQKEKITKDM
-777 AVKDASGDVAVE
+777 SGDTVSE
-789 LKNIKGVNVLS
+789 IKDIKGINVIS

-836 VSLVAGVTKDLMARL
+836 VSLVAGVTKDLISKL
-851 NAGEIIKQAAAI
+851 NAGEIIKQTAVI

-881 PSKLV
+881 PSKLG

-894 IVEKMLT
+894 IVEKMLQ

>member
-12 EYFKERGHTI
+12 DYFKERGHTI

-52 KERRDYKRAASSQKC
+52 GEKRDYKRAVSSQKC

-139 WNEKIGIPPS
+139 WNEKIGIPVN
-149 KIVKL
+149 KIVRL

-164 DIGPCGPC
+164 DTGPCGPC
-172 SEIHMDQGEGIGC
+172 SEIHIDQGEGIGC
-185 GRPECSV
+185 GRPECNV

-199 MEIWNLVFMQYNRDA
+199 MEVWNLVFMQYNRDA
-214 SGILTPLPNPSIDTG
+214 NGKLTPLPNPSIDTG

-235 SAVVQKVKSNYDSD
+235 SAVAQKVKSNYDSD
-249 LLKPIITYTE
+249 LLRPIITYTE
-259 GLFEKGYGKDNN
+259 GLFEKEYGKDSNM
-271 IDISFRVIADHS
+271 DISFRVIADHS
-283 RAMTFLIG
+283 RSMTFLIG

-318 LGKSKPF
+318 LGKSEPF
-325 LFKTYDVVIDLMK
+325 LFKTSDVVIDLMK
-338 DTFPELLDRREF
+338 DTYPELLDRREY

-360 RFSSTLD
+360 RFSNTLD
-367 YGLKL
+367 FGMKM
-372 LNDLIENLKSKP
+372 LNDMVESLKAK
-384 VPERLYQGKE
+384 RE
-394 RLIPGE
+394 RLIAGE
-400 EAFKLYDTYGFPL
+400 DAFKLYDTYGFPL
-413 DLTEDIARDSGF
+413 DLTEDIARDSGLAV
-425 TIDLDGF
+425 DSAGF
-432 KKEMEGQKEKARA
+432 NKAMEVQKERARA

-454 IKSIYRE
+454 IKSIYRD
-461 IFHKIKGTQF
+461 IAHKIKGTQSLSKPQRDMF
-471 IGYENME
+471 IGYDTLE
-478 SEGRVLSIIKTSP
+478 SEGTVLLLIK
-491 FSPPS
+491 
-496 EGGEKGEVESA
+496 GNDMVKSA
-507 SEGEQVEILLDKTP
+507 SEGEQVEIVFDKTP

-527 GQAGDT
+527 GQVGDT
-533 GKIWNDDTY
+533 GKIWNDDVH
-542 IDVLDTKK
+542 IDVTDTKK
-550 PLQNLIIHSA
+550 PLQNLIIHNCI
-560 VVKKGSIKVG
+560 VKKGNIKVG
-570 NTIKISVNQ
+570 DVITISVSNE
-579 DKRKATALNHSATH
+579 KRRATALNHSATH
-593 LLHTALRDILGD
+593 LLHTALRDVLGD

-624 YFSAPTLKELHRVE
+624 HFSAAALKELRRVE

-653 SVTGLEDAIK
+653 SVTGLEEAIK

-670 GEKYGDEVRVV
+670 GEKYGEEVRIV

-705 KIVHEGGIASGTRR
+705 KIVHEGSVASGIRR
-719 IEALTGEGAYI
+719 IEALTGEGAYK
-730 YVRQEEEQ
+730 YVRKEEDS
-738 LTEIREM
+738 LLEIREV
-745 LKSPPQEELT
+745 LKSPPQEEMT

-760 LDINRELERE
+760 MDRNKELERE
-770 LQKLKDK
+770 LQKQKEKITKDM
-777 AVKDASGDVAVE
+777 SGDTVSE
-789 LKNIKGVNVLS
+789 IKDIKGINVIS

-836 VSLVAGVTKDLMARL
+836 VSLVAGVTKDLISKL
-851 NAGEIIKQAAAI
+851 NAGEIIKQTAVI

-881 PSKLV
+881 PSKLG

-894 IVEKMLT
+894 IVEKMLQ